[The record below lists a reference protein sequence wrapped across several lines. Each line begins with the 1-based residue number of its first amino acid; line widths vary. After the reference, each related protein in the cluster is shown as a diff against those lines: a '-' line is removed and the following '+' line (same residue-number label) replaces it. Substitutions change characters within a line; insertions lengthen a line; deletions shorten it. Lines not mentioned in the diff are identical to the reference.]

1 MENNAISG
9 RRRGRIN
16 IGEENVF
23 AEERKKMIVGYVK
36 MNHKATVNELCER
49 FSVSP
54 ATIRNDLRELAD
66 YGLLE
71 RTHGGAMIKS
81 SVNFELNNTE
91 KKTVGVAQKKAIAR
105 QALKFIK
112 DGTSIALDAGTTCLE
127 LAKLLGNFQNLTVVT
142 HDLNVAGYLD
152 SNTQVNVIIAGG
164 QIRQGFNYTVGEM
177 ALSGLKDLNVDVA
190 FVAANGVHCERGLST
205 PEFETGSIKKVLM
218 RNAKEVVV
226 VAESSKI
233 NFVSFV
239 KFGEIGDADVLITDE
254 KADAAF
260 VESVQAKGVRVELA
274 HLEQK

>member
-1 MENNAISG
+1 
-9 RRRGRIN
+9 
-16 IGEENVF
+16 
-23 AEERKKMIVGYVK
+23 MIVEYVK

-49 FSVSP
+49 FLVSP
-54 ATIRNDLRELAD
+54 ATIRNDLRELAE

-91 KKTVGVAQKKAIAR
+91 KKSVGVQQKKAIAR

-112 DGTSIALDAGTTCLE
+112 EGTSISLDAGPTCLE
-127 LAKLLGNFQNLTVVT
+127 LAKLLGDFQNLTVVT
-142 HDLNVAGYLD
+142 HDLKIAAYLET
-152 SNTQVNVIIAGG
+152 NTRINVIVTGG
-164 QIRQGFNYTVGEM
+164 QIRRGFNYTIGEM
-177 ALSGLKDLNVDVA
+177 ALSGLKDLYVDVA

-205 PEFETGSIKKVLM
+205 PEFETGSIKKALM

-239 KFGEIGDADVLITDE
+239 KFGEIGDADVLITDD
-254 KADAAF
+254 KADVSF
-260 VESVQAKGVRVELA
+260 VESVREKGVVVELA
-274 HLEQK
+274 QLGHAECYSG